1 MLIAPPA
8 DLRTP
13 LVESLQALV
22 WHALVSHPDL
32 AVQEG
37 HWESITSRVTRAAFF
52 DRDGVVNELVRDPT
66 TGLPESPLVPDD
78 VVLKPGV
85 AGALKRL
92 RNAGYLLIGI
102 SNQPAAA
109 KGSVTL
115 EQLRSVQARVEDLLR
130 AEQVEAD
137 AFRLCFHHPEGVVA
151 ELALVC
157 DCRKPAPGMLLA
169 AASELEIDLASSWMI
184 GDTDSDV
191 AAGARRRLQDRPR
204 RGPRKLSQAR
214 RRLAA

>member
-1 MLIAPPA
+1 
-8 DLRTP
+8 
-13 LVESLQALV
+13 
-22 WHALVSHPDL
+22 
-32 AVQEG
+32 
-37 HWESITSRVTRAAFF
+37 VTRAAFF

-66 TGLPESPLVPDD
+66 TGLPESPLVPGD
-78 VVLKPGV
+78 VALRPGA

-92 RNAGYLLIGI
+92 RSAGYLLIGI

-115 EQLRSVQARVEDLLR
+115 EQLRSVQARVEELLG
-130 AEQVEAD
+130 AEQFEAD

-151 ELALVC
+151 ELARVC

-169 AASELEIDLASSWMI
+169 AAAELDIDLASSWMI

-191 AAGARRRLQDRPR
+191 AAGAAAGCRTVLVEDPASSHKRVGD
-204 RGPRKLSQAR
+204 SQPDAR
-214 RRLAA
+214 AADLDGAVEYILGRSER

>member
-1 MLIAPPA
+1 
-8 DLRTP
+8 
-13 LVESLQALV
+13 VN
-22 WHALVSHPDL
+22 
-32 AVQEG
+32 
-37 HWESITSRVTRAAFF
+37 RAAFF
-52 DRDGVVNELVRDPT
+52 DRDGVVNELVRDPA
-66 TGLPESPLVPDD
+66 TGFSESPLVPGD

-109 KGSVTL
+109 KGSVKL

-130 AEQVEAD
+130 AEQLEAD
-137 AFRLCFHHPEGVVA
+137 AFRLCFHHPEGVIA

-169 AASELEIDLASSWMI
+169 AASELDIDLTRSWMI

-191 AAGARRRLQDRPR
+191 AAGAAAGCRTVLVEDLASSHKRSGASKPDARAPDLDGAVECILGRIDR
-204 RGPRKLSQAR
+204 
-214 RRLAA
+214 

>member
-1 MLIAPPA
+1 
-8 DLRTP
+8 
-13 LVESLQALV
+13 
-22 WHALVSHPDL
+22 
-32 AVQEG
+32 
-37 HWESITSRVTRAAFF
+37 VTRAAFF
-52 DRDGVVNELVRDPT
+52 DRDGVVNELVRDPA
-66 TGLPESPLVPDD
+66 TGFFESPLVPGD

-109 KGSVTL
+109 KGSVNL
-115 EQLRSVQARVEDLLR
+115 EQLRSVQARVEDLLQ
-130 AEQVEAD
+130 AEQLEAD
-137 AFRLCFHHPEGVVA
+137 AFRLCFHHPEGVIA

-169 AASELEIDLASSWMI
+169 AASELDIDLARSWMI

-191 AAGARRRLQDRPR
+191 AAGAAAGCRTVLVEDLASSHKRSGGSKPDARAPDLDGAVECILGRIDR
-204 RGPRKLSQAR
+204 
-214 RRLAA
+214 